1 MVEINRRKLREF
13 MARDKRIR
21 ELKRGG
27 KNFPVCREVIDKE
40 GWVPHVLC
48 DQSGAYWDGFTAID
62 KNGKPV
68 DGLSDSFR
76 KEMIHLI
83 LDGAFGEQMKDAYV
97 DQTHYWRIRDELI
110 TWPNEE
116 AITSKG
122 LRVVELRRQG

>member
-1 MVEINRRKLREF
+1 MSFQGTFKLRDF
-13 MARDKRIR
+13 MAHEKRIR

-27 KNFPVCREVIDKE
+27 KKFPVCREVIDKE

-62 KNGKPV
+62 KNGKSV

-83 LDGAFGEQMKDAYV
+83 LDGAFGDGGTHAVVEV
-97 DQTHYWRIRDELI
+97 DI
-110 TWPNEE
+110 TGFNSTVS
-116 AITSKG
+116 ITSPTPATP
-122 LRVVELRRQG
+122 